1 MSNEGKKSQAGNM
14 ASVSNAAFKVMAGS
28 VFSMLAGFLN
38 QVLIAALFG
47 TGPEMDAFFTALV
60 VPVYL
65 QAVLLGGL
73 SFVFIPA
80 FVREESSGNDDDA
93 WSLVGTFIWLIG
105 SILLVIAGVGAFFA
119 ENIIQLSAPELPADK
134 ADLAVAMLRIM
145 IFSVPLMGLGSLTQG
160 VQNARNS
167 FFWPSVATA
176 ANSLANIA
184 VLLALYP
191 FLEGIAL
198 AWASLG
204 AIVVQAS
211 ITITPVLR
219 HGWKRLMPLS
229 DTRVREMAWLITPF
243 LLFGLLT
250 RCVPLIERYFASG
263 LPDGE
268 ISYLGYAFKISTI
281 LVALLGGGITTAIF
295 PAMARAY
302 NEGGETNLAE
312 WTAYGMRLS
321 IALALPAL
329 AILSAVSTPMVAV
342 LFERNAFDRV
352 STINVSRILPYFI
365 LNDVVFFM
373 LVNIVVRSLYVIKK
387 TYTVQIIN
395 ALSALLYIPFAAVLV
410 EPYGYV
416 GLALARPLYGTV
428 VVVILTGLLIYRLPF
443 VELGR
448 LFRDIALYITV
459 GIATFLA
466 TWIVSEAVAML
477 PALIHLA
484 IAGTMGAVLY
494 MLLLFLVDQRI
505 AMAMLDIGGK
515 RLGGKFLQRL
525 PLERYLPKR
534 GRAKKAARG
543 SQE

>member
-1 MSNEGKKSQAGNM
+1 MANQNEKSNARSLAN
-14 ASVSNAAFKVMAGS
+14 VSNAAFKVMAGS

-38 QVLIAALFG
+38 QVIIAALFG
-47 TGPEMDAFFTALV
+47 TGQEMDAFFTALV
-60 VPVYL
+60 VPLYL

-105 SILLVIAGVGAFFA
+105 GILMVVAVVGSLFAGH
-119 ENIIQLSAPELPADK
+119 IIQTTAPELPADK
-134 ADLAVAMLRIM
+134 ANLATGMLRIM

-176 ANSLANIA
+176 ANSLANIV

-191 FLEGIAL
+191 TLEGLAL

-219 HGWKRLMPLS
+219 HGWKRLLPLS
-229 DTRVREMAWLITPF
+229 DSRVREMAWLITPF

-268 ISYLGYAFKISTI
+268 ISYLGYAFKISNI
-281 LVALLGGGITTAIF
+281 LVSLLGGGITTAIF

-302 NEGGETNLAE
+302 NQGGESDLAE
-312 WTAYGMRLS
+312 WTAYGIRLS

-342 LFERNAFDRV
+342 MFERNAFDHT
-352 STINVSRILPYFI
+352 STINVSRILPFFI

-373 LVNIVVRSLYVIKK
+373 LGNMIVRSLYVIKK
-387 TYTVQIIN
+387 TYTVQMIN
-395 ALSALLYIPFAAVLV
+395 ALSALLYIPFSAMLV
-410 EPYGYV
+410 GPLGYV
-416 GLALARPLYGTV
+416 GLAMARPLYGTV
-428 VVVILTGLLIYRLPF
+428 VMVLLGGLLMYRLPF
-443 VELGR
+443 AEVGTL
-448 LFRDIALYITV
+448 LRDIFFYIVV
-459 GIATFLA
+459 GSATFLA
-466 TWIVSEAVAML
+466 TWIVSEAVGML

-484 IAGTMGAVLY
+484 IAGTVGAVLY
-494 MLLLFLVDQRI
+494 MLLLFLVDRRI
-505 AMAMLDIGGK
+505 ATAILDIGGK
-515 RLGGKFLQRL
+515 RVGAKFLQRL
-525 PLERYLPKR
+525 PLERYLPGWNR
-534 GRAKKAARG
+534 FKKAARG
-543 SQE
+543 SQK

>member
-1 MSNEGKKSQAGNM
+1 MSNQNEKSSAGGM
-14 ASVSNAAFKVMAGS
+14 TSVSNAAFKVMAGS
-28 VFSMLAGFLN
+28 IFSMLAGFLN
-38 QVLIAALFG
+38 QVIIAALFG

-105 SILLVIAGVGAFFA
+105 GILTAIAVVGAFFA
-119 ENIIQLSAPELPADK
+119 GEIIQTTAPELPADK
-134 ADLAVAMLRIM
+134 ANLATAMLRIM

-184 VLLALYP
+184 VLLAFYP
-191 FLEGIAL
+191 FVQGIAL

-211 ITITPVLR
+211 ITMTPVLR

-229 DTRVREMAWLITPF
+229 DARVREMAWLITPF
-243 LLFGLLT
+243 LIFGLLT
-250 RCVPLIERYFASG
+250 RCIPLIERYFASG

-302 NEGGETNLAE
+302 NEGGETDLAE
-312 WTAYGMRLS
+312 WTAYGIRLS

-342 LFERNAFDRV
+342 MFERNAFDHV
-352 STINVSRILPYFI
+352 STVSVSRILPFFI

-373 LVNIVVRSLYVIKK
+373 LGNMVVRSLYVIKK

-395 ALSALLYIPFAAVLV
+395 ALSALLYIPFSAVLV
-410 EPYGYV
+410 GPYGYV

-428 VVVILTGLLIYRLPF
+428 VIVILAGLLVYRLPF
-443 VELGR
+443 ADIGR
-448 LFRDIALYITV
+448 LVRDIFFYIVV
-459 GIATFLA
+459 GSATFLA

-484 IAGTMGAVLY
+484 IAGTVGAVLY
-494 MLLLFLVDQRI
+494 MLLLFLVDRRI
-505 AMAMLDIGGK
+505 ATAMLDIAGK
-515 RLGGKFLQRL
+515 RVGAKFLQRL
-525 PLERYLPKR
+525 PLDRYLPGWSR
-534 GRAKKAARG
+534 VKKAARS
-543 SQE
+543 SQK